1 MNKHRREKISGGA
14 EIGADRADNII
25 LRQPKQRRRYTK
37 KHVICTMIFSMCLVS
52 CAGREEGSGMAA
64 AAGTEMTAAA
74 GIEMAATTGTELV
87 TTTGT
92 GMAATTGTETVTT
105 AVGIEK
111 ETAAKSPELSV
122 ETAMKALKE
131 LDFTTFNAYT
141 DNYLELDGILLG
153 LPDESLYQIFS
164 ELQKYSLSKRERDR
178 KKYEESHRIAEKIVE
193 HLAWEIEAVKIQG
206 EQAEIGMVIT
216 NKDLSDVMGYY
227 TIQMMER
234 MIAGDGAGLTKMV
247 QDLSEM
253 YLDDI
258 AIINYIE
265 KTEDTRTVNLIV
277 TAWKE
282 EGRWRLHLSD
292 ELIGAVTGDFN
303 NEDFSEE
310 VQTRIDRL
318 EQDYE
323 KKIEQWGDEL
333 EERIEDRLNHMFEG
347 W

>member
-1 MNKHRREKISGGA
+1 MVRTEAIIELEEHGMKKHRTEKISCGA
-14 EIGADRADNII
+14 ETGADRADNII
-25 LRQPKQRRRYTK
+25 LRQPKQRRRYTRK
-37 KHVICTMIFSMCLVS
+37 YIICTMIFSMCLVS
-52 CAGREEGSGMAA
+52 CAGREEGSGTAA

-87 TTTGT
+87 TTA
-92 GMAATTGTETVTT
+92 M
-105 AVGIEK
+105 GIEK

-141 DNYLELDGILLG
+141 DNYLESDGILLG
-153 LPDESLYQIFS
+153 LPDESLYQIFN
-164 ELQKYSLSKRERDR
+164 ELQKYSLSKKERGR

-193 HLAWEIEAVKIQG
+193 HLAWEIGAVKIQG
-206 EQAEIGMVIT
+206 EQAEIDMVIT

-227 TIQMMER
+227 TIPIMER
-234 MIAGDGAGLTKMV
+234 MIAGDGVGLTKMV

-253 YLDDI
+253 YLDDS

-292 ELIGAVTGDFN
+292 ELIDAVTGDFN

-323 KKIEQWGDEL
+323 KKMEQWGDEL